1 MGIEMKMLAMVF
13 FLGIQFCNVCTAV
26 AADDDT
32 EEVDVVASKTKDTC
46 SMEKSPASSRISIVI
61 GKFENKSEM
70 PDSMLGYGLPTPF
83 LLRAKAFHLK
93 TLISAIILICCGV

>member
-26 AADDDT
+26 AADGDT

-46 SMEKSPASSRISIVI
+46 GMEKSPA
-61 GKFENKSEM
+61 
-70 PDSMLGYGLPTPF
+70 
-83 LLRAKAFHLK
+83 
-93 TLISAIILICCGV
+93 